1 MAAKAPC
8 PRYELELAAVKKS
21 PAIKELDRRYKDLF
35 DYVSKHTGDKIKDIE
50 NLEYIYDTL
59 HIEVSE
65 RIWIYF
71 GYHIVI

>member
-8 PRYELELAAVKKS
+8 PRYDIELSAVKKS
-21 PAIKELDRRYKDLF
+21 PQIKELNRKYKDLF
-35 DYVSKHTGDKIKDIE
+35 DYVSKHAGDTIKDME

-65 RIWIYF
+65 WIQIIYK
-71 GYHIVI
+71 